1 MKVVLVESPAKIKSI
16 GKYLGSDF
24 KVLSTYGHVRDLP
37 SKSGSVNPDN
47 NFSMTWEILEKAS
60 KPLNEIFKALKKA
73 DTLILATDP
82 DREGEAISWHVLE
95 YLKEQKA
102 LEGKAVQRITFNAIT
117 KKAVLDALKAPRS
130 LNQELVHA
138 YLARLSLDYL
148 VGFTLSPVLWRKLPG
163 SRSAGRVQSVALR
176 LVVEREQS
184 IETFIT
190 QEYWTVEALFSPAD
204 QEVPFKGRLT
214 VLGGEKLEKFSLSS
228 ETLAKGAVEK
238 AQSKNYHVASLE
250 KKRVKRNPPPPF
262 TTSTLQQE
270 ASRKLGLS
278 PSRTMALAQKL
289 YEGIEIN
296 GEETGLITY
305 MRTDSVQVTSEGLQ
319 DCRDYIKKSFGASFL
334 PEEPRIYKTKAKN
347 AQEAH
352 EAIRPTDL
360 NRTPQSLAT
369 LLEKQA
375 LSVYELIWKRMVAS
389 QMASA
394 DFDQMAV
401 DMASSAGDIVF
412 RATGSTLLFEGFL
425 KLYRE
430 SLDEGEKD
438 ELDSSQ
444 LPLLSLKE
452 QLSLKEID
460 PFQHFTQPPPRYSEA
475 SLIKKMEELGIGRPS
490 TYARIMQVLRDRE
503 YVRLEKRQL
512 LPEERGRLVTAFLTH
527 YFSRYVQYD
536 FTAGLEDQL
545 DGISSGNLDFKKVLE
560 DFWESFYQTIENSQN
575 LKISDV
581 LETLEKDLS
590 AHLFGTGDRICPN
603 CHEGQLGLRLGKFG
617 AFLGCSR
624 YPDCNYTKPLDGTS
638 SKEAIEGSGDLSEAS
653 SSKFPQILGDDPV
666 LGLSVSLRLGP
677 YGIYLQWGEGSK
689 PKRVSLPKGIDLS
702 TLTLEE
708 ACLFGALPRDVGIH
722 PEDGFKITAGIGR
735 FGPYFKHGDRFVS
748 VKSLEMV
755 LQGSLE
761 EAVDLI
767 QKKAAQPSRGGKKPI
782 ATKKAKSLSVK
793 KTEPSKK
800 TSKGKTSQE
809 KK

>member
-1 MKVVLVESPAKIKSI
+1 
-16 GKYLGSDF
+16 
-24 KVLSTYGHVRDLP
+24 
-37 SKSGSVNPDN
+37 
-47 NFSMTWEILEKAS
+47 
-60 KPLNEIFKALKKA
+60 
-73 DTLILATDP
+73 
-82 DREGEAISWHVLE
+82 
-95 YLKEQKA
+95 
-102 LEGKAVQRITFNAIT
+102 
-117 KKAVLDALKAPRS
+117 
-130 LNQELVHA
+130 
-138 YLARLSLDYL
+138 
-148 VGFTLSPVLWRKLPG
+148 
-163 SRSAGRVQSVALR
+163 
-176 LVVEREQS
+176 
-184 IETFIT
+184 
-190 QEYWTVEALFSPAD
+190 
-204 QEVPFKGRLT
+204 
-214 VLGGEKLEKFSLSS
+214 
-228 ETLAKGAVEK
+228 
-238 AQSKNYHVASLE
+238 
-250 KKRVKRNPPPPF
+250 
-262 TTSTLQQE
+262 
-270 ASRKLGLS
+270 
-278 PSRTMALAQKL
+278 LAQKL

-319 DCRDYIKKSFGASFL
+319 DCRNYIKKSFGASFL

-360 NRTPQSLAT
+360 NRTPQSLSP

-394 DFDQMAV
+394 DFDQIAV
-401 DMASSAGDIVF
+401 DIASFLGDIIF

-444 LPLLSLKE
+444 LPLLSLEE

-560 DFWESFYQTIENSQN
+560 DFWESFYQTIQNSQN

-590 AHLFGTGDRICPN
+590 AHLFGTGDRVCPS

-638 SKEAIEGSGDLSEAS
+638 SKEATEGSGDVPEAPA
-653 SSKFPQILGDDPV
+653 SKFPQILGDDPV
-666 LGLSVSLRLGP
+666 LGLPVSLRLGP

-702 TLTLEE
+702 TLTLKE
-708 ACLFGALPRDVGIH
+708 ACLFGALPRDVGMH
-722 PEDGFKITAGIGR
+722 PEDGLKITAGIGR

-748 VKSLEMV
+748 VKSLEIV

-782 ATKKAKSLSVK
+782 A
-793 KTEPSKK
+793 SKK
-800 TSKGKTSQE
+800 IESSKKVSKGKTSKE